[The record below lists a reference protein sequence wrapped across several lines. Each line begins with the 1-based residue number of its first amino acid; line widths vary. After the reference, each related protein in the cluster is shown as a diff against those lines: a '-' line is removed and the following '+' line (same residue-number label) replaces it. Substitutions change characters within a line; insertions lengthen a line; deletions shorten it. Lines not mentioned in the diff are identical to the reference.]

1 MTAEPTPGP
10 WRILARGHNLAHGR
24 GPAYDVQQVESDG
37 LGVIICDKATLA
49 DATQIAA
56 VPALLE
62 ACKRLEIQARH
73 ANQLQHAGVEIGP
86 AVWSDLHESCN
97 AARAALALAE
107 TTKGE

>member
-62 ACKRLEIQARH
+62 ACKGLVKWLAH
-73 ANQLQHAGVEIGP
+73 APQSEYLTDAEQHAGMVALE
-86 AVWSDLHESCN
+86 

-107 TTKGE
+107 TKP